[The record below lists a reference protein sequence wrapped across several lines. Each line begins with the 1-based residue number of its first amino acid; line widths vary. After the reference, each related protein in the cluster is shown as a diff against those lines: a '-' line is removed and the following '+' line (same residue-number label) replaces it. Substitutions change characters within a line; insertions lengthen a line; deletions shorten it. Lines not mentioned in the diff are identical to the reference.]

1 MKTEKIFSIAV
12 FILSIIFSIAFVI
25 FNDYFKG
32 AISLGLLGLFI
43 LNFVSSATLFVSAPS
58 IFAVIA
64 GGAIYSPI
72 LVALVSSLG
81 SASGDMLGFILGI
94 SGRKILNHKLHKKL
108 WFKVL
113 SGSFEKYGK
122 YIIIILAFIPNPLF
136 DSIGIIAGV
145 FKFSPVKFFLL
156 VFIGRLVRYYMLAR
170 FGSIF

>member
-1 MKTEKIFSIAV
+1 MKKEKILAIAV
-12 FILSIIFSIAFVI
+12 FILSIIFSVAFVI
-25 FNDYFKG
+25 FKDFFKG
-32 AISLGLLGLFI
+32 ATSLGLLGLFI

-64 GGAIYSPI
+64 GGAMYSPV

-81 SASGDMLGFILGI
+81 SAFGDMLGFILGI

-145 FKFSPVKFFLL
+145 FKYSPVKFFLL
-156 VFIGRLVRYYMLAR
+156 VFIGRFIRDYMLAR
-170 FGSIF
+170 FGGIL